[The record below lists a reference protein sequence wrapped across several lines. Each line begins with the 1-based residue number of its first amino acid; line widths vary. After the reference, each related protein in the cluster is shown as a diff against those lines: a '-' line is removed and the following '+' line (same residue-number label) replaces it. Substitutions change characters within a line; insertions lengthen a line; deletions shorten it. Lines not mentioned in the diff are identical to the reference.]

1 MKKLNKGNYDDVSLY
16 EILFDLQISI
26 CETFPS
32 LSPFDIRKQRF
43 STVMLLVRRLN
54 NRSNK
59 RESKTHI
66 KEVNGK
72 KDVMYQ

>member
-1 MKKLNKGNYDDVSLY
+1 M
-16 EILFDLQISI
+16 
-26 CETFPS
+26 
-32 LSPFDIRKQRF
+32 SPFDIRKQRF

-72 KDVMYQ
+72 KRCYVPVTD